1 MSWKGYSFAAARICY
16 PDGHIYK
23 VLSDVPTTN
32 GPSWQDNDF
41 VDRSL
46 YVPAINP
53 DSEPDPEPLPSLLV
67 GLSMPRLA
75 GQTSLY
81 AAVPRRDW
89 LFASLER

>member
-1 MSWKGYSFAAARICY
+1 MKGYNFSLSRICY

-23 VLSDVPTTN
+23 VLSDAGPGGTN
-32 GPSWQDNDF
+32 GPTWSDNDF

>member
-1 MSWKGYSFAAARICY
+1 MDQCRCDLLFPPNPPSCAKRGA
-16 PDGHIYK
+16 
-23 VLSDVPTTN
+23 N
-32 GPSWQDNDF
+32 GPTWSDNDF